1 MQYLPLVNTKMGT
14 ASHPRRS
21 YGNTLPLTQLPFG
34 MVSFCPQT
42 EVTRAWF
49 YHPEHEFAEGVRLTH
64 QFSPWIGDFGAFL
77 LTPQNDC
84 VANTGA
90 GAWSGVRTQ
99 DSLLAPHYLRMH
111 FMRSD
116 CTLELTPTERCAAL
130 LLHFTDSRASFLSF
144 LPVSGNYTYHYDT
157 KKATL
162 YGSTDGISQGDA
174 KQFRA
179 YIVVR
184 FLGDCVDTTRTYAQ
198 GEGGSACIHVA
209 LSGGTCEARIGISYI

>member
-1 MQYLPLVNTKMGT
+1 MKYLPLVNAKMGT

-34 MVSFCPQT
+34 MASFCLQT

-49 YHPEHEFAEGVRLTH
+49 YHPAHEFAEGVRLTH

-90 GAWSGVRTQ
+90 GAWSGIRKQ
-99 DSLLAPHYLRMH
+99 DCMESPHYLRTH
-111 FMRSD
+111 FLRSN

-130 LLHFTDSRASFLSF
+130 RLSFGDNRPSYLSF
-144 LPVSGNYTYHYDT
+144 LPVSGNYSYRF
-157 KKATL
+157 
-162 YGSTDGISQGDA
+162 DA
-174 KQFRA
+174 QSNSIYTFCRYFRC
-179 YIVVR
+179 R
-184 FLGDCVDTTRTYAQ
+184 
-198 GEGGSACIHVA
+198 H
-209 LSGGTCEARIGISYI
+209 